1 MLFFHFREGCTSGHV
16 VTLKCS
22 GESCRTAERSR
33 WKPWLTGSCPLCLD
47 HLPSGPSSWVP
58 GGSSV
63 TPPARSGEAASAA
76 DRTTVHRVLSLHGS
90 CNSLTHVSPPSTRKW
105 AQPALSNPSAL
116 AWAGAPCH
124 WQGALVAGLELK
136 KSTPAF
142 MRLPGSWGA
151 VTMLG
156 T

>member
-1 MLFFHFREGCTSGHV
+1 M
-16 VTLKCS
+16 
-22 GESCRTAERSR
+22 
-33 WKPWLTGSCPLCLD
+33 
-47 HLPSGPSSWVP
+47 
-58 GGSSV
+58 
-63 TPPARSGEAASAA
+63 
-76 DRTTVHRVLSLHGS
+76 HRVLSLHGS
-90 CNSLTHVSPPSTRKW
+90 CNSLTHVSPPPTRKW